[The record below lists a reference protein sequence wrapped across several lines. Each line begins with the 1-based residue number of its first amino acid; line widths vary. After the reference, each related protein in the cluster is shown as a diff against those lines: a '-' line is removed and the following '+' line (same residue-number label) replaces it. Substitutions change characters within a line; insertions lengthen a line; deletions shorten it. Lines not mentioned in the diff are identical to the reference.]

1 MSRRHLLI
9 LLTGAIA
16 GCAALPG
23 QDPLRVTLA
32 GIEGLPGAGLEVR
45 FAVKLR
51 VQNPNDTTID
61 FDGVAI
67 NLEVRGMDLGSGVS
81 DAKGSIPRFGETLL
95 TIPVTVS
102 AFALV
107 RQGLSFATG
116 DRSKVTFVA
125 SGKLGGT
132 GFGSMRFKTQGEF
145 EIPSAAAPA
154 PASPS
159 P

>member
-1 MSRRHLLI
+1 MSRRLLLI
-9 LLTGAIA
+9 LLASTMA
-16 GCAALPG
+16 GCASLSG
-23 QDPLRVTLA
+23 MDPLRVTLA

-51 VQNPNDTTID
+51 VQNPNDATIE
-61 FDGVAI
+61 FDGVAV

-81 DAKGSIPRFGETLL
+81 DAKGSIPRFGETVL

-107 RQGLSFATG
+107 RQGLSFAAG
-116 DRSKVTFVA
+116 DRGKVTFVA

-132 GFGSMRFKTQGEF
+132 GFGSVRFRTQGEF
-145 EIPSAAAPA
+145 EMPGATPASAATP
-154 PASPS
+154 
-159 P
+159 